1 MSPPLDTDDAQT
13 FDGTGDP
20 VAKDTEDTETDPR
33 DEPTGPQIGPDG
45 REIVVPFRL
54 YKAVTVF
61 STLAAVL
68 AYLIGFTLIDA
79 ATLQISFV
87 RTAIVYLI
95 NSAGLYPTDDLLVA
109 VLAITGIGFLVAGTA
124 VYVLG
129 TRFRGQGMG
138 KPQGDSSEH

>member
-1 MSPPLDTDDAQT
+1 MSSPTDRDDTQA
-13 FDGTGDP
+13 FDETGDP
-20 VAKDTEDTETDPR
+20 IAADEQEDPR
-33 DEPTGPQIGPDG
+33 SEPTGPRVGPDG

-61 STLAAVL
+61 STLAAVV
-68 AYLIGFTLIDA
+68 AYLIGFTLVDA

-87 RTAIVYLI
+87 RTTIVYLL
-95 NSAGLYPTDDLLVA
+95 NSAGLYPSDDALVA
-109 VLAITGIGFLVAGTA
+109 VLAITGIAFIVAGTA

-138 KPQGDSSEH
+138 KSQDDSGES

>member
-1 MSPPLDTDDAQT
+1 MSPSPDTDDTQA
-13 FDGTGDP
+13 FDETGDP
-20 VAKDTEDTETDPR
+20 VAKDAAEDPR
-33 DEPTGPQIGPDG
+33 NEPTGPRVGPDG

-61 STLAAVL
+61 STLAAVV

-87 RTAIVYLI
+87 RTTIVYLI
-95 NSAGLYPTDDLLVA
+95 NSAGIYPSDDALVA
-109 VLAITGIGFLVAGTA
+109 VLAITGIGFLVLGTA

-138 KPQGDSSEH
+138 KPQDDSSEH

>member
-1 MSPPLDTDDAQT
+1 MSPSPDTDTDDTQA
-13 FDGTGDP
+13 FDKTGDP
-20 VAKDTEDTETDPR
+20 VAKDANEDPR
-33 DEPTGPQIGPDG
+33 NEPTGPRVGPDG
-45 REIVVPFRL
+45 REVVVPFRL
-54 YKAVTVF
+54 YKAATVF
-61 STLAAVL
+61 STLAAVV

-87 RTAIVYLI
+87 RTTIVYLI
-95 NSAGLYPTDDLLVA
+95 NSAGLYPSDDVLVA

-138 KPQGDSSEH
+138 KPQDGSSEH